1 MEVLAGTFLLTIG
14 LVSMAALLGSSM
26 KTTRQSK
33 YMSLATALASEKLED
48 LSRWDS
54 DDQQVYAP
62 SGGTAGSL
70 TSNTTQ
76 NVTISG
82 TTVYVD
88 YYDQIQLSATGGSF
102 SETVSSSSGNY
113 TTTSHFPTGVILP
126 STSTTAPSGVSFLR
140 RWLIEMDTPVAGVRR
155 ITVWVQAQD
164 PAVKPPVTFQISMV
178 RP

>member
-1 MEVLAGTFLLTIG
+1 MEVLAATFLLSVG
-14 LVSMAALLGSSM
+14 LVSMAALLGGCL

-33 YMSLATALASEKLED
+33 YVSLATALASEKLED

-54 DDQQVYAP
+54 DDQQIYAP
-62 SGGTAGSL
+62 SGGTSGSL
-70 TSNTTQ
+70 TSNTSQ
-76 NVTISG
+76 NVTSSG
-82 TTVYVD
+82 VTIYVD

-113 TTTSHFPTGVILP
+113 TTTSHQP
-126 STSTTAPSGVSFLR
+126 SGIISVTTSTTAPSAVSFLR
-140 RWLIEMDTPVAGVRR
+140 RWIIEKDTPVTGVRR

-164 PAVKPPVTFQISMV
+164 PAVQPPVTFQMSMV